1 MVACTQET
9 VLALAQ
15 EQSQPAQ
22 PSGREELSNDRAA
35 ITAVGERVI
44 AAAERAGYSEA
55 SRFAVRLAIEEAI
68 VNAFKHGHK
77 TLNKSETI
85 TVEYEVSPE
94 VISIVVTDKGP
105 GFAPEAVPDPTAE
118 ENLMKTSGRGLLL
131 MRAYMTEVSHNEA
144 GNQIRMRYV
153 RPDEE

>member
-1 MVACTQET
+1 MT
-9 VLALAQ
+9 
-15 EQSQPAQ
+15 
-22 PSGREELSNDRAA
+22 LS
-35 ITAVGERVI
+35 
-44 AAAERAGYSEA
+44 
-55 SRFAVRLAIEEAI
+55 
-68 VNAFKHGHK
+68 
-77 TLNKSETI
+77 KSETI